1 MKKVLRFTAAVIL
14 LLPAAYLLCLNSYH
28 LWQLYVRP
36 RGYSGG
42 LHLRIGGMRIYDPW
56 SDAISLATLAVVCFC
71 GIAIARDSKK
81 KIYAFIVGVAALV
94 TLLFLIF
101 S

>member
-1 MKKVLRFTAAVIL
+1 
-14 LLPAAYLLCLNSYH
+14 
-28 LWQLYVRP
+28 
-36 RGYSGG
+36 
-42 LHLRIGGMRIYDPW
+42 MRIYDPW